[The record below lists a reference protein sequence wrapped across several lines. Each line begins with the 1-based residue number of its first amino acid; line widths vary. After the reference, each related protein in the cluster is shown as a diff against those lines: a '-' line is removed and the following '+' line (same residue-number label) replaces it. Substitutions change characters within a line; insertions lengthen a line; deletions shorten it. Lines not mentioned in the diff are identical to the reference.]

1 VPSILIRDTAEL
13 YNQYHRIVYAYLLRL
28 TGSTDTAEELMQE
41 TFYRAIRGAA
51 SYRGDCPPAGW
62 LCTIARRLYADQV
75 RRWSRDR
82 DRRGEVEWSALPDL
96 GEGPEAAALRHE
108 VRAHITAVLQDLPE
122 TNRMALLLR
131 DADGLPYET
140 IADILGMSLANVK
153 VTIHR
158 ARLRFRVAYQGGNEP

>member
-1 VPSILIRDTAEL
+1 MPSILIRDAAEL

-28 TGSTDTAEELMQE
+28 TGSQDAAEELMQE
-41 TFYRAIRGAA
+41 TFYRAIRGAGG
-51 SYRGDCPPAGW
+51 YRGDCPPTGW
-62 LCTIARRLYADQV
+62 LCTIARRLYVDQV

-82 DRRGEVEWSALPDL
+82 DRRGEVEWATLPDL
-96 GEGPEAAALRHE
+96 GEGPESAALRRE
-108 VRAHITAVLQDLPE
+108 QRERIARVMQSLPE

-140 IADILGMSLANVK
+140 IAEILGMSLANVK

-158 ARLRFRVAYQGGNEP
+158 ARLRFRAAYEGGNEQ